1 MVIQIKY
8 KNLLFLTQF
17 TAFKNNKNKLNVQIT
32 EDKVNKLWYIHV
44 IGYFIVSSKF
54 VTLQWDEKIDTVK
67 TYCFT
72 VSKNSRIQT
81 YTNHMITKISIYMY
95 S

>member
-17 TAFKNNKNKLNVQIT
+17 TAFKNNRNKLNVQIT

-44 IGYFIVSSKF
+44 IGYFI
-54 VTLQWDEKIDTVK
+54 TLQWDEKIDTVK

-72 VSKNSRIQT
+72 VSKNSMIQT
-81 YTNHMITKISIYMY
+81 YTNHMITKISIYMF

>member
-17 TAFKNNKNKLNVQIT
+17 TAFKNNRNKLNVQIT

-44 IGYFIVSSKF
+44 IGYFI
-54 VTLQWDEKIDTVK
+54 TLQWDEKIDTVK
-67 TYCFT
+67 TYCFK
-72 VSKNSRIQT
+72 VSKNSMIQT
-81 YTNHMITKISIYMY
+81 YTNHMITKISIYMF

>member
-44 IGYFIVSSKF
+44 IGYFI
-54 VTLQWDEKIDTVK
+54 TLQWDEKIDTVK

-72 VSKNSRIQT
+72 VSKNSMIQT
-81 YTNHMITKISIYMY
+81 YTNHMITKISIYMF